1 MKRQDSHIVIIGNG
15 VAGNSAASVIRKFD
29 RVANIIMIS
38 NEAYPHY
45 SACVLANYISGD
57 LDRERVFLKNLEDYS
72 REGISVIWD
81 ESVLGVD
88 IAEKRVLLE
97 GRDISYDELVLA
109 TGSKPIVPPIEGVD
123 KEGVFT
129 FKSLADADKIAGSSG
144 ETAVVIGAGFIG
156 VEASVALRKR
166 GWEVFNISRR
176 WLLPRVFDEK
186 PSLLIKEVMEEQGIK
201 VLTRE
206 RTVRILGNG
215 RVEMVV
221 TDKRQIKCDMVV
233 LATGLTPE
241 VELAEQAG
249 LEIGAVSGIKV
260 DKQMMTT
267 AKDVYA
273 CGDCV
278 QARDIITGEDSL
290 SLLWHNAKEQ
300 GEVVGYNCSGAYRS
314 YIGSLNITGLDIF
327 GTHAVAIGHTMD
339 RFKDTKLEII
349 ESDDD
354 NRYYHRLLIA
364 DGILVGAQFVGKAEN
379 VGPLLFAIRRG
390 ESLEKI
396 QRIIGNA
403 DFLSRNPWCYRM
415 HPYITH

>member
-1 MKRQDSHIVIIGNG
+1 M
-15 VAGNSAASVIRKFD
+15 
-29 RVANIIMIS
+29 
-38 NEAYPHY
+38 
-45 SACVLANYISGD
+45 
-57 LDRERVFLKNLEDYS
+57 
-72 REGISVIWD
+72 
-81 ESVLGVD
+81 
-88 IAEKRVLLE
+88 
-97 GRDISYDELVLA
+97 
-109 TGSKPIVPPIEGVD
+109 
-123 KEGVFT
+123 
-129 FKSLADADKIAGSSG
+129 
-144 ETAVVIGAGFIG
+144 
-156 VEASVALRKR
+156 
-166 GWEVFNISRR
+166 
-176 WLLPRVFDEK
+176 PRVFDEK
-186 PSLLIKEVMEEQGIK
+186 PSLLIKEVMEEHGVK

-206 RTVRILGNG
+206 RTVGILGNG

-233 LATGLTPE
+233 LAAGLTPE
-241 VELAEQAG
+241 VQLAEQAG
-249 LEIGAVSGIKV
+249 SEIGALSGIKV

-267 AKDVYA
+267 VKDVYA

-314 YIGSLNITGLDIF
+314 YVGSLNITGLDIF

-339 RFKDTKLEII
+339 RFKDAKLEVI

-415 HPYITH
+415 YPYLGN